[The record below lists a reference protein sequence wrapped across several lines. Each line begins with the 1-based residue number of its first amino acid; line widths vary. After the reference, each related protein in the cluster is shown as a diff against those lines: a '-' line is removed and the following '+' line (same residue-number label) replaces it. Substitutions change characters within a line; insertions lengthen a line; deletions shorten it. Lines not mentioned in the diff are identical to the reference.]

1 MSRLAA
7 IGVRLVPVLL
17 LSAALHAQVPAPV
30 GVVAPP
36 PAQTGPTLTV
46 IPPRQVQ
53 IGDSVRVPLIVNDLP
68 PGSVVDFRAERL
80 PSGARIENGALRWRP
95 LRADANATYDIGIL
109 VFVSGAEVTR
119 GAVRITVADA
129 HRPPIIRQPTDRV
142 IPPGDSLVQTIEASD
157 PDGDPLSFAVTN
169 VTDPSLPPRLDPR
182 TNTLSWQAPRG
193 SASRVYRWRITASDG
208 EGGTATTEFNVSV
221 KSQNVAPVCAPVRTY
236 KRDEG
241 DTLDIVLD
249 ADDANGDPLTYHP
262 LATLPNAVL
271 AGSTYRWS
279 IPYGFVS
286 PARQDSTVR
295 FEWHAT
301 DPSSASTAS
310 SCFALVTVLRS
321 MPEGPFRAR
330 QAQHR
335 QLITDV
341 RGRVA
346 SYLVRENATRDS
358 LASATTLKRTVKRAS
373 LVSALV
379 GGLLQIAKSEETRR
393 ISAAISATLT
403 VGLGGWETTIDD
415 GGPLSARADAI
426 AQDRTALQRQL
437 TRFLRRYGETVSRDA
452 LLGPSYDSDYGDL
465 FDMVASAPRG
475 GA

>member
-1 MSRLAA
+1 MYRFVAA
-7 IGVRLVPVLL
+7 VAFVPVVLF
-17 LSAALHAQVPAPV
+17 STALGAQAPAPV
-30 GVVAPP
+30 GVVIPAPMQ
-36 PAQTGPTLTV
+36 AAPTLAV
-46 IPPRQVQ
+46 MPPRQVQ
-53 IGDSVRVPLIVNDLP
+53 IGDSVRVPLVVNDLP
-68 PGSVVDFRAERL
+68 PASVVDFRAERL
-80 PSGARIENGALRWRP
+80 PAGARIENGALRWRP
-95 LRADANATYDIGIL
+95 LRADANATYDVGIQ
-109 VFVSGAEVTR
+109 VYVSGVEVSR
-119 GAVRITVADA
+119 GDVRITVADA
-129 HRPPIIRQPTDRV
+129 HRAPIIRQPTDRV
-142 IPPGDSLVQTIEASD
+142 IPPGDSLTQIIEASD

-182 TNTLSWQAPRG
+182 TNTLTWQAPRG
-193 SASRVYRWRITASDG
+193 SASRVYLWRVTASDG
-208 EGGTATTEFNVSV
+208 DGGNTTVEFNVSV

-241 DTLDIVLD
+241 DTLAIVLD
-249 ADDANGDPLTYHP
+249 ADDANGDPLAYHP
-262 LATLPNAVL
+262 LATLPNGTL
-271 AGSTYRWS
+271 SGSTYRWT

-295 FEWHAT
+295 FEWTAT

-321 MPEGPFRAR
+321 IPDGPFRAR

-341 RGRVA
+341 RARIARYLA
-346 SYLVRENATRDS
+346 SENATRDS
-358 LASATTLKRTVKRAS
+358 LVSATTLKRTVKRAS

-379 GGLLQIAKSEETRR
+379 GGLLQIATSEETRR

-415 GGPLSARADAI
+415 GGPLSTRADAI
-426 AQDRTALQRQL
+426 AQDRTAMQRQL
-437 TRFLRRYGETVSRDA
+437 TRFLRKYGETVSRDA
-452 LLGPSYDSDYGDL
+452 LLGPTYDTDYGDL
-465 FDMVASAPRG
+465 FDMVASSARI